1 MNIMKYIYYRLVRF
15 YSKTFGI
22 KDSPGF
28 LIHSCYSWGLLIVL
42 TSIYFYFM
50 SLESIILYYI
60 GINIKKVFILLTYIP
75 FAILYL
81 FSERWMG
88 DEKDVYDKLCYK
100 YKNEKLIWFKGFLV
114 LLFVILSLP
123 CYLITLFFCK

>member
-1 MNIMKYIYYRLVRF
+1 MKYIYYRLVRF

-60 GINIKKVFILLTYIP
+60 GINIKKVFIYMLDIILFYSNKECNNYICNS
-75 FAILYL
+75 L
-81 FSERWMG
+81 
-88 DEKDVYDKLCYK
+88 
-100 YKNEKLIWFKGFLV
+100 FLV
-114 LLFVILSLP
+114 SYLKKKIGLLH
-123 CYLITLFFCK
+123 